1 MPKGAIVA
9 LKPRGSRRKAAKVEA
24 ASPLA
29 PANFGHIV
37 RLSTAS
43 VSIESELLFDP
54 GWEATARELL
64 IRAFGVAEVDAVT
77 FRRRQATRGGDA
89 GSPGPPGRVAVAGRG
104 RRGDRRARDP
114 SRRRADDMARY
125 PASTR
130 SSAVFT
136 SGFAPTPGRPAPVS
150 NGALV
155 DTRRRGAN
163 DESPDRERLGELR
176 SGYDRRG
183 ATRRRY

>member
-37 RLSTAS
+37 RLSPAS

-77 FRRRQATRGGDA
+77 FRRRQARIDVRLNPSATDSEAWPKLAAAFRGTGQ
-89 GSPGPPGRVAVAGRG
+89 RER
-104 RRGDRRARDP
+104 RRGIASPARSRRCGWSRP
-114 SRRRADDMARY
+114 SRRPPCA
-125 PASTR
+125 
-130 SSAVFT
+130 
-136 SGFAPTPGRPAPVS
+136 
-150 NGALV
+150 
-155 DTRRRGAN
+155 
-163 DESPDRERLGELR
+163 
-176 SGYDRRG
+176 
-183 ATRRRY
+183 